1 MVETSLVETS
11 PRVDTAGM
19 GQARRPQDSHF
30 KDQKCFWAY
39 HDCELQFPSFCRPA
53 RGPGLG
59 CFDNPLFSR
68 AGKGGGNL
76 ERAVLPPLPSPS
88 VQLAAWMRF
97 ETTLQSNAM
106 PSPILRRFHKT
117 KRMPNRSRRES
128 RVRGWR
134 RVVAPAYLSIRLPPF
149 HPAPTLVK
157 HYAPLTVSFW
167 TASTKLSGP
176 RESGQTH
183 LCHSPSPSVCELIP
197 QRESA
202 HVTRRRARKQNK
214 HLGLVASAGS
224 RTPNLDFPP
233 QIDSELSLIGPR
245 RSSLTLGLWYDGGI
259 AVHFHD
265 KSATGTVCV
274 MCNKIKVHSDFE
286 RTQKKVTKR

>member
-59 CFDNPLFSR
+59 CFDNPLFLG

-117 KRMPNRSRRES
+117 KRMPNRSRRGPEFEDGEELS
-128 RVRGWR
+128 PLRTC
-134 RVVAPAYLSIRLPPF
+134 PSIRLPHSIP
-149 HPAPTLVK
+149 PP
-157 HYAPLTVSFW
+157 PSS
-167 TASTKLSGP
+167 STM
-176 RESGQTH
+176 
-183 LCHSPSPSVCELIP
+183 
-197 QRESA
+197 
-202 HVTRRRARKQNK
+202 
-214 HLGLVASAGS
+214 
-224 RTPNLDFPP
+224 PP
-233 QIDSELSLIGPR
+233 
-245 RSSLTLGLWYDGGI
+245 
-259 AVHFHD
+259 
-265 KSATGTVCV
+265 
-274 MCNKIKVHSDFE
+274 
-286 RTQKKVTKR
+286 